1 MGKKRRM
8 ASPSPDD
15 EWGFTRWFPSEAAYV
30 FIARRGI
37 REFAERCGFEGQ
49 DLDDIE
55 SALGEAVAGAVESGG
70 RPVTGVTVRAAAR
83 AGGIVIEVISG
94 APANAWANRIRDV
107 ARGFSAP
114 RGYAIL
120 VMRRL
125 MDRVTFGENGSLVR
139 LFKRFP

>member
-1 MGKKRRM
+1 M
-8 ASPSPDD
+8 ASPSPDN
-15 EWGFTRWFPSEAAYV
+15 EWGFHRWFPREPAYV

-37 REFAERCGFEGQ
+37 REFSERCGFEGQ
-49 DLDDIE
+49 ALDDIE
-55 SALGEAVAGAVESGG
+55 SALGEALVSAIENGG

-83 AGGIVIEVISG
+83 PDGILIEVVSG
-94 APANAWANRIRDV
+94 APPNAWANRIRDV
-107 ARGFSAP
+107 ARGLAAP